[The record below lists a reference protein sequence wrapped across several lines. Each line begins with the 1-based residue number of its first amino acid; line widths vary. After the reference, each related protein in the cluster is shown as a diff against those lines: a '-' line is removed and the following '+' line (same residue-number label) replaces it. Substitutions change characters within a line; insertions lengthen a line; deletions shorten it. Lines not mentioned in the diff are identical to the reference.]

1 MKPNIGAGD
10 TGKTKILG
18 CSLDKTSPLIGLI
31 GYLDELNSFIGFS
44 RSLLDSRKNL
54 EFKDLD
60 ETMKEVQNHIFLI
73 SSELA
78 GANLKTKIGKKEVEW
93 LESVIVKLEKEIE
106 PINHFIYPTGSIPSS
121 SLHIA
126 RAFCRRVER
135 FAFKVSKKEKVRE
148 EILSYLNRLS
158 DVLFTLARVIN
169 KRMKIEEEPW
179 KMKEWNI
186 FFAIENFLN

>member
-1 MKPNIGAGD
+1 MKPNIGVGD

-18 CSLDKTSPLIGLI
+18 CNLDKTSPLIGLI

-44 RSLLDSRKNL
+44 RSLLESEKKL
-54 EFKDLD
+54 EFKDLN
-60 ETMKEVQNHIFLI
+60 ETMKEIQNHIFLI

-78 GANLKTKIGKKEVEW
+78 RANLKTKISKKEVKW
-93 LESVIVKLEKEIE
+93 LESVIGKLEKEIE
-106 PINHFIYPTGSIPSS
+106 PINHFIYPTGSVSSS

-135 FAFKVSKKEKVRE
+135 FAFKVSKREKIRE

-158 DVLFTLARVIN
+158 DVLFTIARVVN
-169 KRMKIEEEPW
+169 RRMKIKEEIW
-179 KMKEWNI
+179 K
-186 FFAIENFLN
+186 L